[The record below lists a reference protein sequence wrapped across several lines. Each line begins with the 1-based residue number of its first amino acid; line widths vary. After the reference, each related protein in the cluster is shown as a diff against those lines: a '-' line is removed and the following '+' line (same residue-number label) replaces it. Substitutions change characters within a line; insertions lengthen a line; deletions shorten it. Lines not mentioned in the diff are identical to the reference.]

1 MTYLI
6 FALCFVPFFQPTHHR
21 RQVAALY
28 ALTVGALELGGP
40 YLGDYAY
47 YLTGGALD
55 ALVIALIARMAY
67 SNFAAAVQY
76 ISLASLL
83 TNALGFLAWFNYMEP
98 TAYNHS
104 FLAVYAAALFI
115 LVTGGPDAW
124 RSCKTNN
131 WVPWVPTLARASGD
145 HHHSVSREEDS

>member
-28 ALTVGALELGGP
+28 ALAVGAMELGGP

-55 ALVIALIARMAY
+55 ALVIVLVAQMAY
-67 SNFAAAVQY
+67 SSFGAAVQY
-76 ISLASLL
+76 ISLASLF
-83 TNALGFLAWFNYMEP
+83 TNALGFLTWFNYMEP

-104 FLAVYAAALFI
+104 FITVYAVALFI

-124 RSCKTNN
+124 RSCKTHN
-131 WVPWVPTLARASGD
+131 WLPWVPTLDSAGNTFYLEIPG
-145 HHHSVSREEDS
+145 EEAN

>member
-28 ALTVGALELGGP
+28 ALAVGAMELGGP

-67 SNFAAAVQY
+67 SNFGAAIQY
-76 ISLASLL
+76 ISLASLF
-83 TNALGFLAWFNYMEP
+83 TNALGFLTWFNYMEP

-104 FLAVYAAALFI
+104 FIAVYAVALFI

-124 RSCKTNN
+124 RSCKTNHWLH
-131 WVPWVPTLARASGD
+131 WVPAFDRASGKY
-145 HHHSVSREEDS
+145 HCTLQGEETP

>member
-1 MTYLI
+1 M
-6 FALCFVPFFQPTHHR
+6 
-21 RQVAALY
+21 
-28 ALTVGALELGGP
+28 GGP